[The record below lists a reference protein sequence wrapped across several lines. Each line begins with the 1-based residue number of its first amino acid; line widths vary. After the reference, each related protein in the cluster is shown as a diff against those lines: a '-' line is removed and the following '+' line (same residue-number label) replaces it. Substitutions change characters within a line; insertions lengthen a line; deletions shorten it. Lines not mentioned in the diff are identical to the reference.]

1 MKMTALAFWLLD
13 KTHQSTKHLILC
25 HCNIQKVEMYFRF
38 KRLNFDSLG
47 LAYGEVDGRMGLELL
62 NSWTP
67 GIFVGILL
75 DGKDH
80 CTKPINAAKGP
91 DFCLILDFDEELH
104 SQYPSNRHYT
114 DFVRIVSKKITD
126 LNNGWEFYHHLDD
139 NKVKNKNKW
148 HPIHIR
154 KPMLDVFVGSMSIEE
169 QSDIFYKTANQI
181 IEIVTDEACFWSLR
195 DEYKL

>member
-75 DGKDH
+75 DGK
-80 CTKPINAAKGP
+80 
-91 DFCLILDFDEELH
+91 
-104 SQYPSNRHYT
+104 
-114 DFVRIVSKKITD
+114 
-126 LNNGWEFYHHLDD
+126 
-139 NKVKNKNKW
+139 
-148 HPIHIR
+148 
-154 KPMLDVFVGSMSIEE
+154 
-169 QSDIFYKTANQI
+169 
-181 IEIVTDEACFWSLR
+181 
-195 DEYKL
+195 